1 MLGRTDGSRR
11 REAPGSPFSAQ
22 QELPTRRR
30 LAELGRGDATGL
42 PGGDQ
47 GYVDEAIAIL
57 RGLAD
62 AGDPM
67 AEYQLAKLRP
77 AVDEWR
83 AAGNGVDDRAD
94 RGDINA
100 ALSLANSL
108 ACTGDFDETLPILH
122 TLVDRGIPESGDQL
136 TATFVELGRSQEAY
150 RLARFGLTA
159 DGRIENLPAR
169 PLFRPCGQ
177 QITHLRRDLWSPGP
191 RSCSSPRPSCAAAT
205 GMAPTV
211 GLMEIRIASDLVGDT
226 GIEPVT
232 SSV

>member
-1 MLGRTDGSRR
+1 M
-11 REAPGSPFSAQ
+11 
-22 QELPTRRR
+22 
-30 LAELGRGDATGL
+30 
-42 PGGDQ
+42 
-47 GYVDEAIAIL
+47 
-57 RGLAD
+57 
-62 AGDPM
+62 
-67 AEYQLAKLRP
+67 
-77 AVDEWR
+77 
-83 AAGNGVDDRAD
+83 
-94 RGDINA
+94 
-100 ALSLANSL
+100 SLANSL

-122 TLVDRGIPESGDQL
+122 TLVDRGIPESGDQQ
-136 TATFVELGRSQEAY
+136 TATFVELDRSQEAY

-177 QITHLRRDLWSPGP
+177 QITHLRRDLRSPGP

-211 GLMEIRIASDLVGDT
+211 GLMEIRIVSDLVGDT